1 MVDGIVKVVNKG
13 EIWEKIVELEVEEK
27 VVSVSLDGWFFKF
40 DIEVGRGLFKI
51 VYKGLDMEIGVVVV
65 WCEF

>member
-1 MVDGIVKVVNKG
+1 MSKG
-13 EIWEKIVELEVEEK
+13 ENCEKIVGFEVDEK
-27 VVSVSLDGWFFKF
+27 VVGVSLDGWFLKF

-51 VYKGLDMEIGVVVV
+51 VYKGLDIEIGVVVV